1 MSRRTTRRGDR
12 RSKAVGALPVVLV
25 LAGLS
30 GASCRSVPT
39 NCDHDSAE
47 RCRWEAGV
55 APPPVAN
62 NSDFDD
68 GDVAGDPG
76 VASDPTVLDE
86 TLARMVAI
94 IGAGL
99 EWSLVDER
107 ARALCTGELRD
118 PDADPELP
126 PASPSAWSC
135 AIEELEIHDRPLALE
150 ASHGVLSLSA
160 VDIGDAESAELFE
173 LARRRFDGWCAAP
186 FTSLEGQGLQEFY
199 RCSLPA
205 GPYLVLARFPRD
217 LKTDRWQVSIA
228 ILDAG

>member
-1 MSRRTTRRGDR
+1 MSGRTTRRAEAAR
-12 RSKAVGALPVVLV
+12 AALVVLA
-25 LAGLS
+25 LAGLA

-39 NCDHDSAE
+39 DCEHESAE

-55 APPPVAN
+55 SPPQLAN
-62 NSDFDD
+62 NSDFED
-68 GDVAGDPG
+68 GDAVGDPG
-76 VASDPTVLDE
+76 VAGDPIVLDE

-107 ARALCTGELRD
+107 ARALCSGEPRQ
-118 PDADPELP
+118 PEASPELP
-126 PASPSAWSC
+126 PPAPGAWTC
-135 AIEELEIHDRPLALE
+135 ETEQLEVHGQPLALE
-150 ASHGVLSLSA
+150 ASDGVLSLSA
-160 VDIGDAESAELFE
+160 VALGDAESAELLEF
-173 LARRRFDGWCAAP
+173 ARRRFNGWCAAS
-186 FTSLEGQGLQEFY
+186 FTSFVGQSLQEFY

-217 LKTDRWQVSIA
+217 LETDRWQVSIA

>member
-1 MSRRTTRRGDR
+1 MSRRANRRGDR
-12 RSKAVGALPVVLV
+12 RKAAGKALLV
-25 LAGLS
+25 ALALAGLT

-39 NCDHDSAE
+39 ECEHDSVE

-62 NSDFDD
+62 NSNFDD
-68 GDVAGDPG
+68 GDEAGDPG
-76 VASDPTVLDE
+76 VASDPTALDE

-99 EWSLVDER
+99 EWSLVDQR
-107 ARALCTGELRD
+107 ARALCSGEPRD
-118 PDADPELP
+118 PAADSELP
-126 PASPSAWSC
+126 PKAPSAWSC
-135 AIEELEIHDRPLALE
+135 VIEELEIHDQPLTLE

-160 VDIGDAESAELFE
+160 AEIGDAESAELFE
-173 LARRRFDGWCAAP
+173 FARRRFAGWCATP
-186 FTSLEGQGLQEFY
+186 FTSFEGQGLQEFY

-205 GPYLVLARFPRD
+205 GPFLVLARFPRD
-217 LKTDRWQVSIA
+217 LKADLWQVSIA